1 MAADPI
7 SRIWLTYKTRIISER
22 RYQRY
27 AIVSHLALS
36 WYAFLSIVFS
46 IYQDRF
52 AQSLGVVGASQAAL
66 VMSVLTFGLSLIIY
80 GLRFDDLAR
89 IHRECYISMQRV
101 YQSQESDDVKLER
114 YSSLLEHYPNH
125 SDSDYDDLLFD
136 AWRFGRTLSGTDG
149 QPILFGW
156 RKVVAS
162 YFRHFVRNLATFSLF
177 FIPLGF
183 SFFGLWGS

>member
-1 MAADPI
+1 MTTDPI
-7 SRIWLTYKTRIISER
+7 ARIWLTYKTRIISER
-22 RYQRY
+22 RYKRY
-27 AIVSHLALS
+27 AIISHLALS

-66 VMSVLTFGLSLIIY
+66 VMSVLTFGLSLVIY

-89 IHRECYISMQRV
+89 IHRECYITMQKL
-101 YQSQESDDVKLER
+101 YQSHVSDDAKLES
-114 YSSLLEHYPNH
+114 YGNLLEHYPNH

-136 AWRFGRTLSGTDG
+136 AWRFGRTLNGTDG

-156 RKVVAS
+156 RKVLAS
-162 YFRHFVRNLATFSLF
+162 YFRHFIRNCIIFLLF
-177 FIPLGF
+177 AVPLGF
-183 SFFGLWGS
+183 SLFGFVGS